1 MSTELLQKTDTTS
14 MSSLKAQMDGLDF
27 VSKMNAVY
35 PSSMSILDNNAS
47 QYKRQTKKKMD
58 RKGRLRTQPVTFT
71 EIKEVDEEMVEDN
84 LMKTDKNDGHNRSS
98 TELHKSIMINRS
110 QSCRRPESIKRYV

>member
-1 MSTELLQKTDTTS
+1 MSNELIHKTDTTS
-14 MSSLKAQMDGLDF
+14 KSSIKAQMDGLDF

-35 PSSMSILDNNAS
+35 PTSMSILDNNAS

-58 RKGRLRTQPVTFT
+58 RKGRFRTQPVTFT

-84 LMKTDKNDGHNRSS
+84 LMKSDKNDVHNRSS

-110 QSCRRPESIKRYV
+110 QSCRRPESIKR